1 MKSALEFPGRMKND
15 LPDTIKWQVPRMAE
29 PSSGPE
35 LCQKPIRG
43 IYDLAPAGLNLAPEG
58 PWGVP
63 DFLNLTKYPLN
74 RGRLEGEW
82 CFESPFSRIPV
93 PHIGGCVRVAVSP
106 NCG

>member
-74 RGRLEGEW
+74 RGVGCLHCLQWEW
-82 CFESPFSRIPV
+82 VFKTPLAGPDAFPT
-93 PHIGGCVRVAVSP
+93 
-106 NCG
+106 